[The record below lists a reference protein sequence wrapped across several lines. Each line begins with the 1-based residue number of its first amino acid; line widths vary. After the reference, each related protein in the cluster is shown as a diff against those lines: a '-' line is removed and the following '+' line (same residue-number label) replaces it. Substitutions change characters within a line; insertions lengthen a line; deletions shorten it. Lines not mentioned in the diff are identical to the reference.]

1 MCLGREMSAVSE
13 HCFSRTRTNAHLS
26 ASVKTAGLWVGRW
39 GIEPVLARA
48 SFLLF
53 NDKLRFRVLEPFS
66 DVRGV
71 HKRGL
76 SAGRYEMVDWR
87 RESERL
93 RDGDEGCLSEEWRK
107 GSGDEVSGGD
117 AETREVV

>member
-1 MCLGREMSAVSE
+1 MSK
-13 HCFSRTRTNAHLS
+13 HYHSRTRTSAHFS

-39 GIEPVLARA
+39 CIVPVLARA

-53 NDKLRFRVLEPFS
+53 SDTLRFRLLERFS
-66 DVRGV
+66 GERGV

-76 SAGRYEMVDWR
+76 SAGRYEMEDWW

-93 RDGDEGCLSEEWRK
+93 REGDGACLSKE
-107 GSGDEVSGGD
+107 
-117 AETREVV
+117 